1 MSRTQSLGRIS
12 TRLRRIA
19 TMAREDPERVF
30 TSLSHYIDEYFLAEA
45 FARIRKNGAAGVDG
59 QTASE
64 YAENLMENL
73 RSLLERFKSGR
84 YRAPP
89 VRRVHIP
96 KAPGKTRPIGI
107 PTLEDKLLPK
117 AVAMVLE
124 AIYEEDFQDCS
135 YGFRPRRS
143 AHQALKA
150 LRDQLMRMDGCFVY
164 EVDIRSFFDDLG
176 HPHLRAF
183 LDHRVRDG
191 VLRRAIDKWLNA
203 GIFEEGT
210 ITHPVKGTPQG
221 GVISP
226 LLANV
231 YLHEVLDK
239 WFAEEVRP
247 RLQGFSCLIRY
258 ADDFV
263 ILCSNERDV
272 RRIAAVLPK
281 RFGRFDLTLHPE
293 KTRLV
298 RFQRPARWARP
309 KRPDRPGTFDF
320 LGFTHMWGLSRRNNW
335 VVQQKTMA
343 KRLARGLRDLAE
355 WCRKYR
361 HRPLRWQHEKL
372 SAKLLGHYAY
382 YGITGNAKAIGAF
395 YWRACRAWQRALQR
409 RSQRKRLRWRKFL
422 RKVLANFPLP
432 EPKIVHRYA

>member
-19 TMAREDPERVF
+19 TMAREAPERVF

-45 FARIRKNGAAGVDG
+45 FQRIRKNGAPGVDG

-73 RSLLERFKSGR
+73 RSLLDRFKSGR

-89 VRRVHIP
+89 VKRVHIP

-107 PTLEDKLLPK
+107 PTLEDKLLQK
-117 AVAMVLE
+117 AVTMVLE
-124 AIYEEDFQDCS
+124 AIYEEDFLNSS

-150 LRDQLMRMDGCFVY
+150 LRDQMMRMGGCYVY

-176 HPHLRAF
+176 HPELRAF
-183 LDHRVRDG
+183 LDLRVRDG

-203 GIFEEGT
+203 GVMEEGNV
-210 ITHPVKGTPQG
+210 THPVKGTPQG

-239 WFAEEVRP
+239 WFATEVQP
-247 RLQGFSCLIRY
+247 RLSGYSYLVRY

-281 RFGRFDLTLHPE
+281 RFGRYGLTLHPD

-309 KRPDRPGTFDF
+309 KRADRPGTFDF

-335 VVQQKTMA
+335 VVQQKTMS
-343 KRLARGLRDLAE
+343 KRLARGLRSISD
-355 WCRKYR
+355 WCREHR
-361 HRPLRWQHEKL
+361 HHPLKWQHEKL

-382 YGITGNAKAIGAF
+382 YGITGNAKAITAF
-395 YWRACRAWQRALQR
+395 YWRTSRAWQRALQR
-409 RSQRKRLRWRKFL
+409 RSQRSRLRWEKFL
-422 RKVLANFPLP
+422 RKILANFHLPL
-432 EPKIVHRYA
+432 PKIVHRYA

>member
-19 TMAREDPERVF
+19 TMARENPERVF

-45 FARIRKNGAAGVDG
+45 FQRIRKNGAPGVDG

-73 RSLLERFKSGR
+73 RSLLDRFKTGR

-107 PTLEDKLLPK
+107 PTLEDKILQK
-117 AVAMVLE
+117 AVTMVLE

-135 YGFRPRRS
+135 YGFRPCRS
-143 AHQALKA
+143 AHHALKA
-150 LRDQLMRMDGCFVY
+150 LRDQLMKMGGCCVY
-164 EVDIRSFFDDLG
+164 EVDIRSFFDDLV
-176 HPHLRAF
+176 HPHLRSF
-183 LDHRVRDG
+183 LDLRVRDG

-203 GIFEEGT
+203 GIFEEGK

-239 WFAEEVRP
+239 WFAVEVRP
-247 RLQGFSCLIRY
+247 RLRGFSCLIRY

-263 ILCSNERDV
+263 ILCSNESDV
-272 RRIAAVLPK
+272 HRIAAVLPK
-281 RFGRFDLTLHPE
+281 RFGRFGLTLHPD

-298 RFQRPARWARP
+298 RFQRPARGARP

-320 LGFTHMWGLSRRNNW
+320 LGFTHRWGLSRRGNW
-335 VVQQKTMA
+335 VVQQTTIA
-343 KRLARGLRDLAE
+343 KRLARSLRSISD
-355 WCRKYR
+355 WCREHR
-361 HRPLRWQHEKL
+361 HYPLRWQHERL
-372 SAKLLGHYAY
+372 SAKFLGHYAY
-382 YGITGNAKAIGAF
+382 YGITGNARAISSF
-395 YWRACRAWQRALQR
+395 YWCACRAWQKALQR
-409 RSQRKRLRWRKFL
+409 RSQRSRLRWKKFHRKI
-422 RKVLANFPLP
+422 LANFPLP
-432 EPKIVHRYA
+432 LPKIVHRYA